1 MINAFEAMK
10 RSEEIPVRPE
20 KKKIVFQ
27 ALSSQICLLDGW
39 KKVKHVS
46 QNGDSPLSHETE
58 HEIKRWTWH
67 FSTWA
72 PFFFDPQN
80 PTSVNESLNLL
91 FSEKKTL

>member
-1 MINAFEAMK
+1 MIYPLTNSNTIFMGSCYPMINAFEAMK

-58 HEIKRWTWH
+58 HEIKR
-67 FSTWA
+67 
-72 PFFFDPQN
+72 
-80 PTSVNESLNLL
+80 
-91 FSEKKTL
+91 